1 MRIMNYIQPKS
12 YLIFQII
19 RFLRNQIIMQF
30 GKNREEISFGQI

>member
-1 MRIMNYIQPKS
+1 MRIMNYIHPES

-30 GKNREEISFGQI
+30 EKNREGISFG